1 MSRKKFL
8 WMCLFVTACSSPT
21 YRFRI
26 TGVGGEFCVPK
37 TGYIAPGIWFVPQGS
52 REASQG
58 FSFGGCHRLQNEAD
72 RARCTLPNNFI
83 SVDVDSLQERR
94 NRTWSELKES
104 ADYDLLVNTPGAEY
118 SIDLETR
125 YLVVSNPTRESTWQR
140 RGWAIWRR
148 ASVAKDGEKLA
159 MRDDD
164 ELIAVCSS
172 IEDYPESAGLGSKGD
187 FGCRRYMRGERY
199 SLDYQFVSKQR
210 VPTEAQMKPLE
221 AALFEQVDRWQCP
234 K

>member
-1 MSRKKFL
+1 MNRKCIFV
-8 WMCLFVTACSSPT
+8 CLFLMACSSPT
-21 YRFRI
+21 YRFKV
-26 TGVGGEFCVPK
+26 TGVEREFCVPK
-37 TGYIAPGIWFVPQGS
+37 TGYIAPGVWFVPEDSPG
-52 REASQG
+52 APQG

-83 SVDVDSLQERR
+83 STDVDSLQERR
-94 NRTWSELKES
+94 NRVWSELKES

-118 SIDLETR
+118 SIDPETR
-125 YLVVSNPTRESTWQR
+125 YLVVSNPTKESTWQR

-148 ASVAKDGEKLA
+148 ASVAQDGEKLA

-164 ELIAVCSS
+164 ELVAVCSS

-187 FGCRRYMRGERY
+187 SGCRRYMRGERY

-210 VPTEAQMKPLE
+210 VPSEQQLRALE
-221 AALFEQVDRWQCP
+221 SALFDQVDRWQCS